1 MEKTAGL
8 LGSDMQLAAS
18 FFEKIIARTE
28 GDTDQDHIKLNILID
43 TGLKEKSAEQIAA
56 LARQLKESGADFV
69 VPADNDWQVIR
80 ALREA
85 VELPVVCSRTGA
97 LDDALADRVIAMAG
111 GRLKR

>member
-28 GDTDQDHIKLNILID
+28 GSTDQDHIKLNILID
-43 TGLKEKSAEQIAA
+43 TGLKEKSAEQIVD
-56 LARQLKESGADFV
+56 LARQLRESGAGFI
-69 VPADNDWQVIR
+69 VPMDNDWLVIR

-85 VELPVVCSRTGA
+85 DVLPVVCSRTGA
-97 LDDALADRVIAMAG
+97 LDDALADRVIVMAG
-111 GRLKR
+111 GRLRR